1 MHILRFLKLR
11 FSKSRSSKLRFL
23 RLEISKIFSL
33 AILSASLLT
42 PSLASAAL
50 DIEITGGSAQQVPI
64 AIVPFEQ
71 SSNHADNISNIIA
84 ADLKRS
90 GLFRVL
96 ETGGVV
102 NKPTDITQIKYS
114 EWASL
119 QAQAMAVGAVETLP
133 NNRLKVTFQ
142 LADVLKQTQL
152 TGMQYTIAPNQLRA
166 TAHKIA
172 DIIYQKL
179 TGESGIF
186 ASRIAYITKVGERYM
201 LKVADA
207 DGANPLTMV
216 SSKEPIIS
224 PAWSPEGNKIAYVS
238 FEKKKPIIYVQ
249 SLSGNRTMLAGF
261 KGNNS
266 APAWSPDGSKLAIVL
281 TYGANSQVYTINA
294 DGSGL
299 TRITKGNAID
309 TEPTWSSDAKWI
321 YFTSDRG
328 GKPQIYKVSANG
340 GDPQRVTY
348 EGAYNVSPRFSPDGK
363 SLAMIRN
370 DGGNFR
376 VALQDLTTGQ
386 VQLLSGGS
394 QDESPS
400 FAPNG
405 RVILYA
411 TRSNGHGAL
420 AAVSVDGRVK
430 QRLDEAGGDIRE
442 PAWGPLIK

>member
-1 MHILRFLKLR
+1 MNILRLALFFVVLLA
-11 FSKSRSSKLRFL
+11 SSMANAA
-23 RLEISKIFSL
+23 LEI
-33 AILSASLLT
+33 
-42 PSLASAAL
+42 
-50 DIEITGGSAQQVPI
+50 EISGGSAQQVPI
-64 AIVPFEQ
+64 AIVPFAQ
-71 SSNHADNISNIIA
+71 GGSSAENISNIIA

-96 ETGGVV
+96 ETGGVA
-102 NKPTDITQIKYS
+102 NHPSDINQIKYA
-114 EWASL
+114 EWVAL
-119 QAQAMAVGAVETLP
+119 QAQAMAVGMVETLP

-152 TGMQYTIAPNQLRA
+152 TGMQYTIAPNQLRT

-172 DIIYQKL
+172 DVIYQKL
-179 TGESGIF
+179 TGETGIF
-186 ASRIAYITKVGERYM
+186 ASRIAYINKANGRYA
-201 LKVADA
+201 LRVADA

-224 PAWSPEGNKIAYVS
+224 PTWSPDGSKIAYVS

-249 SLSGNRTMLAGF
+249 SLSGQRTVLANF

-299 TRITKGNAID
+299 KQVTKSSAID

-321 YFTSDRG
+321 YFSSDRG
-328 GKPQIYKVSANG
+328 GRPQIYKVSSSG
-340 GDPQRVTY
+340 GDAQRVTF

-370 DGGNFR
+370 DGGKFR
-376 VALQDLTTGQ
+376 VALQDLSSGQ
-386 VQLLSGGS
+386 VQLLSDGS

-405 RVILYA
+405 RVLLYA
-411 TRSNGHGAL
+411 TRAGGKGAL
-420 AAVSVDGRVK
+420 AAVSADGSVK
-430 QRLDEAGGDIRE
+430 QRLNESGGDIRE

>member
-1 MHILRFLKLR
+1 MNILRLTVFFAVLTTLLLVT
-11 FSKSRSSKLRFL
+11 SVANAA
-23 RLEISKIFSL
+23 LEI
-33 AILSASLLT
+33 
-42 PSLASAAL
+42 
-50 DIEITGGSAQQVPI
+50 EISGGSAQQVPV
-64 AIVPFEQ
+64 AIVPFAQ
-71 SSNHADNISNIIA
+71 SGHGADNISNIIA

-96 ETGGVV
+96 ETGGVSSHP
-102 NKPTDITQIKYS
+102 NDITQIKYA
-114 EWASL
+114 EWAAL
-119 QAQAMAVGAVETLP
+119 QAQAMAVGVVETLP
-133 NNRLKVTFQ
+133 DSRLKVTFQ

-152 TGMQYTIAPNQLRA
+152 TGMQYNIAPNQLRM

-186 ASRIAYITKVGERYM
+186 ASRIAYINKANGRYA
-201 LKVADA
+201 LRVADA
-207 DGANPLTMV
+207 DGVNPLTMA

-224 PAWSPEGNKIAYVS
+224 PAWSPDGSKIAYVS
-238 FEKKKPIIYVQ
+238 FEKKKPIIFVQ
-249 SLSGNRTMLAGF
+249 SLSGQRSVLANF

-266 APAWSPDGSKLAIVL
+266 APAWSPDGSQLAIVL

-299 TRITKGNAID
+299 KQITKSSAID

-321 YFTSDRG
+321 YFSSDRG
-328 GKPQIYKVSANG
+328 GRPQIYKVSSAG
-340 GDPQRVTY
+340 GDAQRVTF

-363 SLAMIRN
+363 TLAMIRN
-370 DGGNFR
+370 DGGKFR
-376 VALQDLTTGQ
+376 VALQDLSSGQ
-386 VQLLSGGS
+386 VQLLSEGS

-405 RVILYA
+405 RVLLYA
-411 TRSNGHGAL
+411 TRVGGRGTL
-420 AAVSVDGRVK
+420 AAVSADGRVK
-430 QRLDEAGGDIRE
+430 HRLNESGGDIRE